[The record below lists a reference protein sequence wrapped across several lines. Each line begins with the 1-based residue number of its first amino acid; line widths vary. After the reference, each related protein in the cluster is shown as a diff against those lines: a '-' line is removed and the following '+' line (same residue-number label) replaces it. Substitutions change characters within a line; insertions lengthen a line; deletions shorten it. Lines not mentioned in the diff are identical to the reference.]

1 MRNKV
6 SSSTIKNYIQFTNN
20 STIISNYC
28 QAFIFDFIKT
38 GAPKRSWTPNPLIRS
53 QVLYP
58 IELWTQSKKIS
69 GISHSYD
76 YYMAEKE
83 GFEPSIRFKPYT
95 PLAGERVR
103 PALPLLRRLF
113 SWQEV
118 YYHKLHLM
126 STLFLLFIYILLEK
140 HSKAIEFFKLK
151 T

>member
-1 MRNKV
+1 MLIRWE
-6 SSSTIKNYIQFTNN
+6 TRFLLPQFYITNYYMFF
-20 STIISNYC
+20 SAYC
-28 QAFIFDFIKT
+28 QLFFILLTNLFY

-118 YYHKLHLM
+118 YYHKLYFL
-126 STLFLLFIYILLEK
+126 STLFLLFIYILLD
-140 HSKAIEFFKLK
+140 FFLK
-151 T
+151 SLNFLS